1 MIGAFHRSTASLPEL
16 RGRLRSSRTRRD
28 WLRRLFASVVLA
40 AVLWQQVGASAS
52 YGLAA
57 ESAPR
62 VPPAP
67 LVILAEPGGG
77 DGVPEAFLSA
87 CEKQGYVRGESLA
100 EMSVDLFS
108 DLGEGAEQVARLVNA
123 CVERSPS
130 GRVDVIA
137 CGVSGLVARLAIDG
151 GMIPSP
157 SVGTL
162 VMVASPNRGS
172 FLACVLKSIVEVARH
187 ESLFEK
193 ESRSW
198 RYLPLG
204 EGILSLFSPGSA
216 EEPPDYSSFAHPR
229 DQEWSDETA
238 WIARRV
244 REVYEPLYAKY
255 VTARFS
261 AIPYVPAQSPKETF
275 AGWICRTMPQFWQSA
290 VMKSTLP
297 PDGSPAYP
305 AGLAS
310 VSNSV
315 PPPGKDLSAAYYELL
330 AMEVAKN
337 QYVMRQASKGNV
349 VESLVKEP
357 YVPSGWKDALLHY
370 GVRVLQYYAG
380 KALLTVKAELQ
391 NALANVLV
399 RRTGFIEDSASPLL
413 RRLVKE
419 DLVVNLG
426 TSSAKRFERVTA
438 NTYLGALNA
447 ASLELS
453 SERSTRYVSIAA
465 KLASPWNLIWPQL
478 GPNDFLLEVDSAI
491 APSGPRDCHRVFT
504 GLFSPSGAALLQERD
519 AQSYL
524 FALLGA
530 DAAGPGG
537 AASAAAHSPDGFDGG
552 RVRASSWGPSYV
564 SVGETGGV
572 ATITLPDP
580 PAGWQFQAW
589 TEGHDGGTSPC
600 TSLRYMPSG
609 GTYTMDV
616 SPGLLGLRLARSGP
630 QNPISGRSVTSAFL
644 SEVRADAGV
653 GVGGEAPGQSAGQP
667 PPGAPVSIHPPAEPR
682 GAEAGVEAIDPSL
695 SGYPLI
701 RVINRSKRTTHEEPK
716 ETYHGSWVIDCGD
729 GHVQTVDGNPEM
741 TFSHV
746 FPREGAYR
754 VHAQSYDNRGD
765 PLLEHVW
772 NVAVGGDD
780 LEKTFTCRSI
790 PRLSA
795 SLEINGP
802 AMWVTGKPAVYS
814 AELKMDPEAGIEVV
828 SVEYDPGPR
837 FCVLWERSGDFQV
850 SCAAKVR
857 LRYFIAGE
865 TLTVTNTY
873 VTEITVEVLTTGVT
887 R

>member
-1 MIGAFHRSTASLPEL
+1 MLWRHI
-16 RGRLRSSRTRRD
+16 
-28 WLRRLFASVVLA
+28 LA
-40 AVLWQQVGASAS
+40 PAR

-57 ESAPR
+57 TAVSRAPET
-62 VPPAP
+62 P
-67 LVILAEPGGG
+67 LVILAEPTRGEG
-77 DGVPEAFLSA
+77 GVPGDFLSA
-87 CEKQGYVRGESLA
+87 CEKQGYVRGESLV
-100 EMSVDLFS
+100 EMRVDPFS
-108 DLGEGAEQVARLVNA
+108 DLGEGAGQVARMVKA
-123 CVERSPS
+123 CAERSPS

-137 CGVSGLVARLAIDG
+137 CGVSGLVARLAIDAG
-151 GMIPSP
+151 LIPGP

-162 VMVASPNRGS
+162 IMVASPNRGS
-172 FLACVLKSIVEVARH
+172 FLACLLKSIVEIARH

-204 EGILSLFSPGSA
+204 EGILSLFSAGSA
-216 EEPPDYSSFAHPR
+216 EEPLDYGYFAHPK
-229 DQEWSDETA
+229 DLEWSDETA

-255 VTARFS
+255 VAERFS

-290 VMKSTLP
+290 VMKGTLP

-310 VSNSV
+310 VADSA

-337 QYVMRQASKGNV
+337 QYVMRQASKGNM
-349 VESLVKEP
+349 VESLLKEP

-391 NALANVLV
+391 NALANALV
-399 RRTGFIEDSASPLL
+399 RRTGFIEDSDSPLL

-426 TSSAKRFERVTA
+426 TSASKRFERVSG
-438 NTYLGALNA
+438 NTYLAALNA
-447 ASLELS
+447 ASLE
-453 SERSTRYVSIAA
+453 RAPQRTTRYVSIAA
-465 KLASPWNLIWPQL
+465 KLASPWNLVWPQL
-478 GPNDFLLEVDSAI
+478 GPNDFLLEVDSAM
-491 APSGPRDCHRVFT
+491 APSGPRDYHKVFT
-504 GLFSPSGAALLQERD
+504 GLFSPSGAGLLQERD
-519 AQSYL
+519 VQSYL

-530 DAAGPGG
+530 GTAGQ
-537 AASAAAHSPDGFDGG
+537 ASAATPAAYSPSGG
-552 RVRASSWGPSYV
+552 KAPASSWGPSYV
-564 SVGETGGV
+564 RVGEQGGAV
-572 ATITLPDP
+572 TITLPDP
-580 PAGWQFQAW
+580 PAGWQLQAW
-589 TEGHDGGTSPC
+589 TEGQVDGRPVCESI
-600 TSLRYMPSG
+600 RYMPSG

-616 SPGLLGLRLARSGP
+616 PQGILGLRLARSGP

-644 SEVRADAGV
+644 TEVVSQAGV
-653 GVGGEAPGQSAGQP
+653 GVAVESPSHVAGQP
-667 PPGAPVSIHPPAEPR
+667 PPGAAAQAGLTGEPQ
-682 GAEAGVEAIDPSL
+682 GAVAVDPSL

-701 RVINRSKRTTHEEPK
+701 RVINRSKRTTHWEPK
-716 ETYHGSWVIDCGD
+716 ETYHSSWVIDCGD
-729 GHVQTVDGNPEM
+729 GHVQTIDGHPEL

-746 FPREGAYR
+746 FPREGTYR
-754 VHAQSYDNRGD
+754 VRAQSFDNHGE
-765 PLLEHVW
+765 PLLEQVW
-772 NVAVGGDD
+772 NVTVGGGDD
-780 LEKTFTCRSI
+780 LNRTFTCRSM

-795 SLEINGP
+795 VVEIKGP
-802 AMWVTGKPAVYS
+802 SMWVTGKPAVYS
-814 AELKMDPEAGIEVV
+814 AELKMDPEAGIELV

-837 FCVLWERSGDFQV
+837 FCVMWERSGDFQV

-857 LRYFIAGE
+857 LRYFISGE

-873 VTEITVEVLTTGVT
+873 VTETTVEVLTTGVT